1 MRREIDG
8 HERAE
13 ARLHVGHEEREPVEP
28 ALPSARCGD
37 RGLGP
42 GRLLRPPVRVTL
54 FVPVVFDFVSIG
66 SAGIGGTR
74 GGGQGYLSGPA
85 ASLDGIVRSPPGAP
99 TTTTGSPRLY
109 SGASRT
115 WLRVRSSVLVPG
127 FLPGAKLSARQSTAI
142 LRTPMPRKPPKS
154 MMAARIC
161 PSRLTMTS
169 MIRPMS
175 SPALLRTLLPRM
187 AETSWSSSTTAGVPL
202 GGFAGGL
209 AAGGEGAA
217 VGGDGVAAGG
227 FSWPGC
233 AGGGDGSACEIWLA
247 CAARTVPSARG
258 RLELSLWTI
267 PAAAALSVIAITA
280 AIPEPIR
287 IMCSP
292 P

>member
-115 WLRVRSSVLVPG
+115 WLRVRSSVIVPG
-127 FLPGAKLSARQSTAI
+127 FAAGAKLSARQSTAI

-175 SPALLRTLLPRM
+175 SPALLRTPLPRM
-187 AETSWSSSTTAGVPL
+187 AETSWSSSTTAGVPVGGL
-202 GGFAGGL
+202 GGGV
-209 AAGGEGAA
+209 AAGGEGVA
-217 VGGDGVAAGG
+217 VGGV
-227 FSWPGC
+227 SWPGC
-233 AGGGDGSACEIWLA
+233 ADGGDGSACEVCLA
-247 CAARTVPSARG
+247 CAARTVPSARP
-258 RLELSLWTI
+258 RSELSLWTI
-267 PAAAALSVIAITA
+267 PAAAAISVIARTA
-280 AIPEPIR
+280 EIPEPIR
-287 IMCSP
+287 IIVLSP
-292 P
+292 MHANP